1 MTAVCSRAL
10 APFSAR
16 RAALRA
22 KTAGSG
28 STQPDAR
35 ARREIESPPPQFGR
49 TVRHAG
55 KNNNPGAGGA
65 EPARSRLAEA

>member
-1 MTAVCSRAL
+1 LQEKA
-10 APFSAR
+10 
-16 RAALRA
+16 
-22 KTAGSG
+22 AGSG
-28 STQPDAR
+28 STHRPDAL